1 MTSRKAPKS
10 FKVGRVMTP
19 RVTQQHI
26 DKNAPCN
33 KDSCML
39 SEGFVDHLTEK
50 FGADKNYKVKSTN
63 HAACTNSPCP
73 NSPIGRSQFVRSAHA
88 QGG

>member
-10 FKVGRVMTP
+10 FKVGGVMTP

-26 DKNAPCN
+26 DKSAPCN

-50 FGADKNYKVKSTN
+50 FN
-63 HAACTNSPCP
+63 ACGLHKFAMSKLSDVWAFAICQ
-73 NSPIGRSQFVRSAHA
+73 IRAHA